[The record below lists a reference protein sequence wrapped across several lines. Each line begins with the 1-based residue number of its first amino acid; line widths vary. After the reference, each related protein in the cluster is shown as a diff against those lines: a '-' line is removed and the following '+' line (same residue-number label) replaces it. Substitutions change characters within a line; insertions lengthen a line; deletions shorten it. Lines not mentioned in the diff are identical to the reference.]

1 MVFALAWKA
10 VVSVEIVQ
18 RPNLLYRNVPFS
30 RRVNILSLFASNW
43 FTGVFFHGVC
53 LRKKGTKETGNSR
66 DLGVTETSIN

>member
-43 FTGVFFHGVC
+43 FTSGFFFTASVSAKKG
-53 LRKKGTKETGNSR
+53 LRKLEI
-66 DLGVTETSIN
+66 VVI